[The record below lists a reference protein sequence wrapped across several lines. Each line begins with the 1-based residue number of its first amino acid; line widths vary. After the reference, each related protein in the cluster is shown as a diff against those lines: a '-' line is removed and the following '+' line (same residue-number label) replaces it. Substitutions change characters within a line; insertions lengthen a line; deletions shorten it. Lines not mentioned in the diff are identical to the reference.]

1 MILIPVIFRK
11 SRVNISLFLV
21 TKHLSKQSGF
31 DVILPSMTLEL
42 GRRKVE
48 EKSFNCKD
56 VRKIQEKI

>member
-1 MILIPVIFRK
+1 MILIPAIFRK

-21 TKHLSKQSGF
+21 AKHLSKQSGF